1 MRHAHLLH
9 TRLSAHLKPTAGKK
23 TRRTYDAEY
32 LTSAALQN
40 CNLLQPQFVTQRAN
54 CDDGASVSQSL
65 LTMVREFSA
74 GGVVLRMIRGRWHI
88 ATIEPYTERPKK
100 TPKAG
105 TDQKKPHVLALP
117 KGTVDPG
124 EKPRQTAA
132 REVHEETGLRA
143 EIITKLADIKYFY
156 IRSWGD
162 RARVFKVVSF
172 YLFRYV
178 SGKLG
183 NITPEMRHEVQQCFW
198 TPLEDAP
205 KLLSYKGERQMA
217 TEAVEYVKA
226 HPELTDKVSSTAE

>member
-1 MRHAHLLH
+1 M
-9 TRLSAHLKPTAGKK
+9 
-23 TRRTYDAEY
+23 
-32 LTSAALQN
+32 
-40 CNLLQPQFVTQRAN
+40 
-54 CDDGASVSQSL
+54 
-65 LTMVREFSA
+65 M
-74 GGVVLRMIRGRWHI
+74 RGRWHI
-88 ATIEPYTERPKK
+88 ATIEPYVERPKS

-105 TDQKKPHVLALP
+105 SNPRKPHVLALP

-132 REVHEETGLRA
+132 REVKEETGLDA
-143 EIITKLADIKYFY
+143 EIIAKLADIKYFY
-156 IRSWGD
+156 VRSWGD

-198 TPLEDAP
+198 TPLDEAP

-217 TEAVEYVKA
+217 QEALEYVKA
-226 HPELTDKVSSTAE
+226 HPEVVDRAPSDPE

>member
-1 MRHAHLLH
+1 
-9 TRLSAHLKPTAGKK
+9 
-23 TRRTYDAEY
+23 
-32 LTSAALQN
+32 
-40 CNLLQPQFVTQRAN
+40 
-54 CDDGASVSQSL
+54 
-65 LTMVREFSA
+65 MVREFSA
-74 GGVVLRMIRGRWHI
+74 GGVVLRMIRGHWHI
-88 ATIEPYTERPKK
+88 ATIEPHIERPKT

-105 TDQKKPHVLALP
+105 KEPKKPHVLALP

-132 REVHEETGLRA
+132 REVWEETGVRA

-156 IRSWGD
+156 VRSWGD
-162 RARVFKVVSF
+162 KARVFKVVSF

-198 TPLEDAP
+198 TPLEEAP

-217 TEAVEYVKA
+217 QEAVAYVKA
-226 HPELTDKVSSTAE
+226 HPELAKLFSATAD

>member
-1 MRHAHLLH
+1 MQSTRFSAAFFHRGTQNRQLARIGG
-9 TRLSAHLKPTAGKK
+9 RLSGLNQTEMMG
-23 TRRTYDAEY
+23 
-32 LTSAALQN
+32 
-40 CNLLQPQFVTQRAN
+40 LLIGNPR
-54 CDDGASVSQSL
+54 
-65 LTMVREFSA
+65 TMVREFSA
-74 GGVVLRMIRGRWHI
+74 GGVVLRMMRGRWHI
-88 ATIEPYTERPKK
+88 ATIEPYSERPKQ
-100 TPKAG
+100 TPKPG
-105 TDQKKPHVLALP
+105 EPRKPHILALP

-124 EKPRQTAA
+124 EKPRQTAK

-143 EIITKLADIKYFY
+143 EIISKLADIKYFY
-156 IRSWGD
+156 VRSWGD

-217 TEAVEYVKA
+217 REALAYVEA
-226 HPELTDKVSSTAE
+226 HPELSAVHPVAKD

>member
-1 MRHAHLLH
+1 
-9 TRLSAHLKPTAGKK
+9 
-23 TRRTYDAEY
+23 
-32 LTSAALQN
+32 
-40 CNLLQPQFVTQRAN
+40 
-54 CDDGASVSQSL
+54 
-65 LTMVREFSA
+65 MVREFSA
-74 GGVVLRMIRGRWHI
+74 GGVVLRMMRGRWHI
-88 ATIEPYTERPKK
+88 ATIEPHTDRPEV
-100 TPKAG
+100 TPKSGPTAR
-105 TDQKKPHVLALP
+105 KPHILALP

-156 IRSWGD
+156 VRSWGD

-183 NITPEMRHEVQQCFW
+183 DITPEMRHEVQQCFW

-217 TEAVEYVKA
+217 AEAIAYLAA
-226 HPELTDKVSSTAE
+226 HPDLSSQRAPISE